1 MGDLVEHEPAST
13 AVGEY
18 RGESGNLLA
27 SIVAAARDPAVDAG
41 KMEAMANLA
50 LKLQAHEQEQQFNR
64 DLNAALIAMPVIT
77 KAGRIEIPANPDKGT
92 PARVQGHFARFEDLN
107 AVVKPILAANNLAIT
122 FDLGS
127 DERGVPNCIPI
138 LRHTNGW
145 VWTGRALSAPIDSS
159 GSKNNTQGV
168 GSTTS
173 YLKRYTMCAALNIVV
188 ESEDDDAN
196 GGQVLMPNERGNLI
210 IEAAQAAF
218 DENRYTE
225 WYSTQSPKDRAW
237 LVQSGKHAEYG
248 GPALPPPTAR
258 TGAPPPSPPPSPP
271 PPAGKSALEQRVE
284 QYEADLAACTTL
296 EDLQAL
302 QTERAPWAEQVKAK
316 RPELH
321 ERIVSANSLA
331 YQRISGALDGE
342 PEAES
347 EDGEPEEGTAPGT
360 DARGDLFAGGE
371 AEG

>member
-1 MGDLVEHEPAST
+1 MASEIVEHDGTSRELAHHT
-13 AVGEY
+13 
-18 RGESGNLLA
+18 GESANLLS

-77 KAGRIEIPANPDKGT
+77 KAGRIEIPAKDGN

-107 AVVKPILAANNLAIT
+107 AVVKPLLAENNLAIT

-196 GGQVLMPNERGNLI
+196 GGQILMPNERGNLI
-210 IEAAQAAF
+210 IEAATAAF
-218 DENRYTE
+218 DDGNYTS
-225 WYSTQSPKDRAW
+225 WFATQSPKDRAW
-237 LVQSGKHAEYG
+237 LIQSGKHAEYG
-248 GPALPPPTAR
+248 GPALP
-258 TGAPPPSPPPSPP
+258 AP
-271 PPAGKSALEQRVE
+271 E
-284 QYEADLAACTTL
+284 
-296 EDLQAL
+296 
-302 QTERAPWAEQVKAK
+302 K
-316 RPELH
+316 RPEQAAGAPATH
-321 ERIVSANSLA
+321 EKAEQAKATDDERRRNWVASYCNKARACRNTGELDA
-331 YQRISGALDGE
+331 LKAEQRDTLDKLRDGYPDLWREIAGAHAAVREPATGRGE
-342 PEAES
+342 
-347 EDGEPEEGTAPGT
+347 GLFEG
-360 DARGDLFAGGE
+360 D
-371 AEG
+371 EG